1 MQEASVYHEGVC
13 AGACGLR
20 EIVLNISVRLLSRQM
35 DEGFSLKCSPRV
47 SGGPSTCFPASSQQ
61 NSLTIGR
68 GMRGKPKG
76 SRPQDKLVILVIKE
90 KEGEEKGEGE
100 EERKKSQKES
110 WPSANKM
117 AQG

>member
-1 MQEASVYHEGVC
+1 
-13 AGACGLR
+13 
-20 EIVLNISVRLLSRQM
+20 
-35 DEGFSLKCSPRV
+35 
-47 SGGPSTCFPASSQQ
+47 
-61 NSLTIGR
+61 
-68 GMRGKPKG
+68 MRGKPKG
-76 SRPQDKLVILVIKE
+76 SRPQDKLVTLVIKE